1 MKCENC
7 QLYYTDEAMFCSACG
22 ARLTEEK
29 EPLQCA
35 ENICP
40 NCGTAVEQK
49 GQNFCAACGFDFRD
63 SSADVDNTSPTETLW
78 GLSVNSVGNKLHE
91 TFESVSNSPF
101 VSALKEDFKQ
111 SQAVNMVKSEVS
123 NRLTEHKENRE
134 NETEEKTARGGKN
147 KVVGICAV
155 AALLVVTI
163 ACIVSNLHT
172 CAECGKNYLGR
183 TYVVWGEEVCKDCY
197 EEWISF

>member
-7 QLYYTDEAMFCSACG
+7 QLYYTDGAMFCSVCG
-22 ARLTEEK
+22 AKLTEEK

-40 NCGTAVEQK
+40 NCGMELEQK

-63 SSADVDNTSPTETLW
+63 SSADVDNTSPAETLW
-78 GLSVNSVGNKLHE
+78 ELSVNSAGNKLHE
-91 TFESVSNSPF
+91 TLESVSNSPF

-111 SQAVNMVKSEVS
+111 SQAVNMVKSKVS
-123 NRLTEHKENRE
+123 NR
-134 NETEEKTARGGKN
+134 N

-155 AALLVVTI
+155 IALLVVTI
-163 ACIVSNLHT
+163 TCIVSNLHT

-183 TYVVWGEEVCKDCY
+183 TYIVWGEEVCKDCY